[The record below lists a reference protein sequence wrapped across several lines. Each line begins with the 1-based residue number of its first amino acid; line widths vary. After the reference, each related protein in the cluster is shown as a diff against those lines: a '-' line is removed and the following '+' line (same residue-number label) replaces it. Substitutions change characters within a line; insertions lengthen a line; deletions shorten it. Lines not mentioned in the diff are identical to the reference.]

1 MLQIAENRFNPLEL
15 LKNRYGAGNQKP
27 GTIPHPILG
36 QQPLVP
42 PLSPQEAGINPDFS
56 TIPSNGIGNTNINPL
71 DPLQNPLLLGNGL
84 KPSAPLNSNTGNTPN
99 SNNSVASETDVQG
112 KSIATNTQPGT
123 NNNVAGDV
131 TEITK
136 ADLENNSAKARELLE
151 EGRFKEER
159 RRLDEVQNTL
169 DNQFKLRD
177 KIASQDPEEAYRR
190 KMGGIDS
197 AMTQSI
203 NSALRGMGGPLSGG
217 SFNTGAIEA
226 GARAQQATQA
236 AMPLAQ
242 MKGQAADAVDA
253 QRNALTQQE
262 QYQDLNIANNAY
274 GHTDFLDR
282 SYNALEDT
290 VLGGAALTNYM
301 NSYDID
307 GNSNNVTGVN
317 SISGLTDDE
326 KAAFNKMSPDQQAT
340 WLREQKKVGR

>member
-1 MLQIAENRFNPLEL
+1 MLQMPVNKFNPLEL
-15 LKNRYGAGNQKP
+15 LKNRYGAGNQQP
-27 GTIPHPILG
+27 GKL
-36 QQPLVP
+36 PLVDMNGFQGVP
-42 PLSPQEAGINPDFS
+42 PLTPQESGINPDFS
-56 TIPSNGIGNTNINPL
+56 AIPNNGIGNTSYNPL
-71 DPLQNPLLLGNGL
+71 NPMENPLLLLGGNL
-84 KPSAPLNSNTGNTPN
+84 KPSAPLNSNSGNEGVGTENTVKPGGIDKGIEG
-99 SNNSVASETDVQG
+99 NNEGVQ
-112 KSIATNTQPGT
+112 
-123 NNNVAGDV
+123 GDV
-131 TEITK
+131 TEITRT
-136 ADLENNSAKARELLE
+136 DLENNAAKARELLE

-190 KMGGIDS
+190 KMGAIDS
-197 AMTQSI
+197 SMTSAI
-203 NSALRGMGGPLSGG
+203 NSALRGLGGPLGGG

-226 GARAQQATQA
+226 GARAGAAMNA

-253 QRNALTQQE
+253 QRNALTKQE

-290 VLGGAALTNYM
+290 VKGGSALTSYM

-307 GNSNNVTGVN
+307 GKVGNAQGFN
-317 SISGLTDDE
+317 SIKDIQPGE
-326 KAAFNKMSPDQQAT
+326 KEQFDTMTPEQQQI
-340 WLREQKKVGR
+340 WLKEQKAKGRMS